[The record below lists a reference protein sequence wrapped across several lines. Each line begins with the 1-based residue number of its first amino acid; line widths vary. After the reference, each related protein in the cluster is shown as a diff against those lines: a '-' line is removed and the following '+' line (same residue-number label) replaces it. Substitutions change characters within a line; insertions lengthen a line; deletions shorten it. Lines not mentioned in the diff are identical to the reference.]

1 MKIVSV
7 VTTGYGLLGRTST
20 QYNITGNNDGKQYE
34 SEQNVEHSCQS
45 LIANLT
51 IKTTQQRFY
60 GKQSQ
65 RAKLKT

>member
-20 QYNITGNNDGKQYE
+20 QYNITGNNDGKQ
-34 SEQNVEHSCQS
+34 SEQNVGHSCQS